1 MHCQIH
7 GKEQI
12 MYTYICENS
21 IDGIL
26 TGVYDAYADRHPR
39 NEIHLNAHEPEN
51 LSLFT
56 QYLTVKPDSEKA
68 AKVAR
73 TLKSRFGQEFYETIY
88 QAAMSGDVRGK
99 STMDKADAIYG
110 TISLALACGDGT
122 KTLLSLGEP
131 CVYRV
136 FELCRATGKEAMHL
150 LGFVRFRELES
161 GILFSCIHPKH
172 HVLPILG
179 EHFSDR
185 LPEEN
190 FMIYD
195 ENRRIAALHPA
206 HKGFFLADAAS
217 LDLAQTK
224 RLSSDEAHIQSLW
237 LTFFNSITIDARKNA
252 GLQSQMIPKR
262 FQRDV
267 LEFQAS

>member
-1 MHCQIH
+1 
-7 GKEQI
+7 

-39 NEIHLNAHEPEN
+39 NEIHLNAREPEN

-56 QYLTVKPDSEKA
+56 QYLPVKTDREKA

-73 TLKSRFGQEFYETIY
+73 TLRTRFGQDFYETIY
-88 QAAMSGDVRGK
+88 QAAMSGDVKGK

-150 LGFVRFRELES
+150 LGFVRFQELEN
-161 GILFSCIHPKH
+161 GILFSSIHPKH

-195 ENRRIAALHPA
+195 ENRRTAVLHPA
-206 HKGFFLADAAS
+206 HQSFFLADTDS
-217 LDLAQTK
+217 LDLSQTE
-224 RLSSDEAHIQSLW
+224 RFSAGEVHFQSLW
-237 LTFFNSITIDARKNA
+237 ITFFRNITIDARKNA

>member
-1 MHCQIH
+1 
-7 GKEQI
+7 

-26 TGVYDAYADRHPR
+26 TGVYDAVAARRHQC
-39 NEIHLNAHEPEN
+39 EIHLSAHEPEN

-56 QYLTVKPDSEKA
+56 QYIPVQTDSEKA
-68 AKVAR
+68 SKVAR
-73 TLKSRFGQEFYETIY
+73 TLKSRFGQDFYETIY
-88 QAAMSGDVRGK
+88 QAAMAGDIPGK

-110 TISLALACGDGT
+110 TICRALASGNGT

-150 LGFVRFRELES
+150 LGFVRFRELEN
-161 GILFSCIHPKH
+161 GILFSSIHPKH

-195 ENRRIAALHPA
+195 ENRKLAILHPA
-206 HKGFFLADAAS
+206 HQSFFLTDAGS
-217 LDLAQTK
+217 LDTARTNN
-224 RLSSDEAHIQSLW
+224 LSSEEASFQSLW
-237 LTFFNSITIDARKNA
+237 VTFFHSIAIDARKNPK
-252 GLQSQMIPKR
+252 LQSQMIPKR
-262 FQRDV
+262 FQRDTV
-267 LEFQAS
+267 EFQAS

>member
-1 MHCQIH
+1 
-7 GKEQI
+7 
-12 MYTYICENS
+12 MYTYICEDS

-26 TGVYDAYADRHPR
+26 TGVYDAVAARHSHD
-39 NEIHLNAHEPEN
+39 EIHLSAHEPEN

-56 QYLTVKPDSEKA
+56 QYVPVQTDSEKA
-68 AKVAR
+68 SKVAR
-73 TLKSRFGQEFYETIY
+73 TLKSRFGQDFYETIY
-88 QAAMSGDVRGK
+88 QAAMSGNVPGK

-110 TISLALACGDGT
+110 TICLALSSGNGT

-150 LGFVRFRELES
+150 LGFVRFRELEN
-161 GILFSCIHPKH
+161 GILFSTVHPKH

-195 ENRRIAALHPA
+195 ENRRLAILHPA
-206 HKGFFLADAAS
+206 HQSFFLTDASS
-217 LDLAQTK
+217 LDLARTDHI
-224 RLSSDEAHIQSLW
+224 SSEEARFQSLW
-237 LTFFNSITIDARKNA
+237 VTFFRSITIDARKNPR
-252 GLQSQMIPKR
+252 LQSQMIPKR
-262 FQRDV
+262 FQRDAV
-267 LEFQAS
+267 EFQAS

>member
-1 MHCQIH
+1 
-7 GKEQI
+7 

-26 TGVYDAYADRHPR
+26 TGVYDAYADRR
-39 NEIHLNAHEPEN
+39 TRGEIHLSAREPEN

-56 QYLTVKPDSEKA
+56 SYLPIKADPDKA
-68 AKVAR
+68 ARVAR

-88 QAAMSGDVRGK
+88 QAAMSGDVKGK
-99 STMDKADAIYG
+99 STMDKADAIYR

-136 FELCRATGKEAMHL
+136 FELCRAAGKEAMHL
-150 LGFVRFRELES
+150 LGFVRFQELEN
-161 GILFSCIHPKH
+161 GILFSSIHPKH

-195 ENRRIAALHPA
+195 ENRRIAVLHPA
-206 HKGFFLADAAS
+206 RKSFFLADADS
-217 LDLAQTK
+217 LDIAKTTRISSGEAQYQK
-224 RLSSDEAHIQSLW
+224 LW
-237 LTFFNSITIDARKNA
+237 ITFFRSITIEARKNM